1 MGKLNR
7 KHMERSVK
15 TYWVLSAALSAIMF
29 FSAFYTGAQVEGFRR
44 LGLPDYLRI
53 EIVVA
58 KIIGALLLLFSLTPQ
73 RVKEWIYA
81 GFGICLISASVAKL
95 NSGFTVWQVFL
106 DPGIATVV
114 VVVLI
119 WRLYKLNEITTSC

>member
-1 MGKLNR
+1 
-7 KHMERSVK
+7 MEKSVK
-15 TYWVLSAALSAIMF
+15 IYWALSAALSAIML
-29 FSAFYTGAQVEGFRR
+29 FSAFYTGAQIEGFKR

-53 EIVVA
+53 ELVVA

-81 GFGICLISASVAKL
+81 GYCICLVSAFIAKL
-95 NSGFTVWQVFL
+95 NSGFSVLQVLL
-106 DPGIATVV
+106 DPGIATVI

-119 WRLYKLNEITTSC
+119 WYLDKLNEATK